1 MARDFSTD
9 PSLIQ
14 KEVEQ
19 NLAKGFPEAYLDV
32 VRHADLSSLT
42 WAPLMLRAPWSI
54 VAGPMQRGSVTV
66 AGDAMHPMTPDL
78 GQGGCS
84 ALEDAV
90 VLARSIGPALI
101 AGGLERCCAKEVE
114 EGMKKYVGERRW
126 RVAGLV
132 TGSYVSG
139 WVQQGGSGSGLGGW
153 FVKWF
158 RDHVFYRFL
167 STRIASA
174 VNYDCGGL
182 PKLE

>member
-1 MARDFSTD
+1 MAGDFFTD

-42 WAPLMLRAPWSI
+42 WAPLMLRTPWNI
-54 VAGPMQRGSVTV
+54 VAGPMQRGGVTV

-90 VLARSIGPALI
+90 VLARSIGPALS
-101 AGGLERCCAKEVE
+101 AGAGAVLRERSGRRDEEVRRREEVEGGGVGGGLVFFWLGSARVVR
-114 EGMKKYVGERRW
+114 VGTR
-126 RVAGLV
+126 GLV
-132 TGSYVSG
+132 RGVVQGSRV
-139 WVQQGGSGSGLGGW
+139 L
-153 FVKWF
+153 
-158 RDHVFYRFL
+158 
-167 STRIASA
+167 
-174 VNYDCGGL
+174 
-182 PKLE
+182 